1 MRPDHPH
8 DEDIQRLLD
17 GELTAVLEAPLRAHL
32 ARCDGC
38 RDRVEETRRDR
49 DEIETLLRLVDHPT
63 PRVHA
68 ERVTAR
74 ATSQRRLP
82 WQRLAAGIVL
92 SLGVAGAAAALPGSP
107 FRTWV
112 MDVAHGI
119 ALSVAPAPAV
129 VMPAPPDPA
138 APNMA
143 GVSLI
148 PDGDIAIVF
157 TSSQKAGTARVAF
170 SFGPELTIQAPP
182 GAARFASEEG
192 RLVVDNAGSSASFD
206 IQLPRSAQRVEI
218 RVSGQRRFLKDGV
231 RIVTSFPSDSSG
243 AFLIPLTSLAR

>member
-1 MRPDHPH
+1 MRPDHPP

-17 GELTAVLEAPLRAHL
+17 GERTAVLEAPMRAHL
-32 ARCDGC
+32 ARCEDC
-38 RDRVEETRRDR
+38 RDRVEDSRRDKA
-49 DEIETLLRLVDHPT
+49 EIETLLRLVDHPA
-63 PRVHA
+63 PRLDA

-74 ATSQRRLP
+74 ATWQRRLP
-82 WQRLAAGIVL
+82 WRRLAAGIVV

-107 FRTWV
+107 FRRWV
-112 MDVAHGI
+112 VDVANRIVG
-119 ALSVAPAPAV
+119 SVAPAPAV
-129 VMPAPPDPA
+129 VTPPSPDPA

-148 PDGDIAIVF
+148 PDGDIAIIF
-157 TSSQKAGTARVAF
+157 TSSQKTGMARVAF

-206 IQLPRSAQRVEI
+206 IQLPRSAQRVDILVGGE
-218 RVSGQRRFLKDGV
+218 RRFLKDGV
-231 RIVTSFPSDSSG
+231 RILTAFPSDSSG
-243 AFLIPLTSLAR
+243 AFLIPLTASVR